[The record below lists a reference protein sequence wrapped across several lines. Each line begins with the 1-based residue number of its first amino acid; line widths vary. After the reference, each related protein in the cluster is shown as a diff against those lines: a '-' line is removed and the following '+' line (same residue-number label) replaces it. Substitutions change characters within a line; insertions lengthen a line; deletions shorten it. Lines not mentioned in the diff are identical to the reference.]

1 MGITDCLTGKPVFVS
16 SKSCPLSEFMGVC
29 VASCSIPLLSK
40 PVKLEGKEY
49 VDGGVGMP
57 LVPFPEDLP
66 FPCTKPVYILTR
78 DITYRKK
85 KVPHGFK
92 SLMRAAY
99 GRTYPAV
106 VEGMCSI
113 PERYNEKV
121 EKIIQMEKEGKVFVL
136 RPESPVKVS
145 RVEKDTKKLRALY
158 EEGYQIGMKRFDEM
172 MRWMSEK

>member
-1 MGITDCLTGKPVFVS
+1 MLFRS
-16 SKSCPLSEFMGVC
+16 
-29 VASCSIPLLSK
+29 
-40 PVKLEGKEY
+40 
-49 VDGGVGMP
+49 
-57 LVPFPEDLP
+57 
-66 FPCTKPVYILTR
+66 
-78 DITYRKK
+78 YRKK

-92 SLMRAAY
+92 SVMRAAY

>member
-1 MGITDCLTGKPVFVS
+1 
-16 SKSCPLSEFMGVC
+16 
-29 VASCSIPLLSK
+29 
-40 PVKLEGKEY
+40 
-49 VDGGVGMP
+49 
-57 LVPFPEDLP
+57 
-66 FPCTKPVYILTR
+66 
-78 DITYRKK
+78 
-85 KVPHGFK
+85 
-92 SLMRAAY
+92 
-99 GRTYPAV
+99 
-106 VEGMCSI
+106 MCSI